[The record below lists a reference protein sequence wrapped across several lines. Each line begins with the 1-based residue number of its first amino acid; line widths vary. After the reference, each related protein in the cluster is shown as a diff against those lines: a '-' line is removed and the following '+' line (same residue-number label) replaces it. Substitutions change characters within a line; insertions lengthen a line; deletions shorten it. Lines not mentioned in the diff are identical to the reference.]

1 MASAG
6 ARRFLP
12 SVVGLSSIVLI
23 FVVVEILIR
32 VGLINRFI
40 VPLPSDVA
48 KSFGRVIVEEDIF
61 HRFLLTGWECLAA
74 GVLLTVFGVAVGV
87 LLHQVPLFRRACET
101 WVAAM
106 ASAPLVLA
114 YPLFLVLF
122 GRSALTII
130 MLAFVAG
137 LAPVILKTIEGLSTT
152 RRVLLDVGRSFK
164 LTPAQQFW
172 KIYFPSALPTIFV
185 GIRLGLIFALIN
197 VVGVEFLINFG
208 GLGHLIN
215 ELAERY
221 DLRRHLCGDLFRRPG
236 QHRVLHGNGK
246 GRAMADIGRLTR
258 ARGATPWLTPVTL
271 VRVVIVLSVL
281 VVWQVM
287 AVSGWFYGDVV
298 PSLRIVA
305 VALVKLLSSGD
316 FYWNLWATI
325 QEVAIGL
332 AIGGILGIVAGLV
345 VGANKFLAKAFEPYL
360 YYLGPTPKIIF
371 FPVMIMWF
379 GTGYGSK
386 IAMGAVSCFFPIALN
401 VAAGM
406 RQIDQVLIRVGQ
418 SFRANPWQMA
428 LKIYLPAMRHP
439 IINGM
444 RLGLGVALIGTLLA
458 ETKIS
463 NRGIGFMVI
472 DAYTKFD
479 MPRMYAI
486 LIVLFV
492 LAIGANTL
500 VARLGGLDDIKQK

>member
-1 MASAG
+1 MASTG

-74 GVLLTVFGVAVGV
+74 GILLTVFGVAIGV
-87 LLHQVPLFRRACET
+87 LLHQMPLFRRACET

-152 RRVLLDVGRSFK
+152 RRVLINVGRSFK

-221 DLRRHLCGDLFRRPG
+221 DLAGTYAAICFV
-236 QHRVLHGNGK
+236 VLVSVVFFMATE
-246 GRAMADIGRLTR
+246 RAER
-258 ARGATPWLTPVTL
+258 WLT
-271 VRVVIVLSVL
+271 S
-281 VVWQVM
+281 
-287 AVSGWFYGDVV
+287 
-298 PSLRIVA
+298 
-305 VALVKLLSSGD
+305 
-316 FYWNLWATI
+316 
-325 QEVAIGL
+325 
-332 AIGGILGIVAGLV
+332 
-345 VGANKFLAKAFEPYL
+345 
-360 YYLGPTPKIIF
+360 
-371 FPVMIMWF
+371 
-379 GTGYGSK
+379 
-386 IAMGAVSCFFPIALN
+386 
-401 VAAGM
+401 AA
-406 RQIDQVLIRVGQ
+406 
-418 SFRANPWQMA
+418 
-428 LKIYLPAMRHP
+428 
-439 IINGM
+439 
-444 RLGLGVALIGTLLA
+444 
-458 ETKIS
+458 
-463 NRGIGFMVI
+463 
-472 DAYTKFD
+472 
-479 MPRMYAI
+479 
-486 LIVLFV
+486 
-492 LAIGANTL
+492 
-500 VARLGGLDDIKQK
+500 